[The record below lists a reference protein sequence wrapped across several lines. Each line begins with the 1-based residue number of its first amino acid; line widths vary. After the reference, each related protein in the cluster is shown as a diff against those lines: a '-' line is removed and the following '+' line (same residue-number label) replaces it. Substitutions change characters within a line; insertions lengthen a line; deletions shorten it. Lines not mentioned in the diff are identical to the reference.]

1 MPYIKE
7 KGFKLMKV
15 DIQETTPTQR
25 ILKIEIPA
33 EEVSQ
38 EFQRVSSDIN
48 KRVRI
53 PGFRPGKAPLG
64 IIEKNYKSEIEE
76 DVLKKLIPDYYRKA
90 IKDAGITP
98 LDLPQVENVNLNK
111 DAPLTFTAKVEI
123 RPKFDIMPYDSI
135 EIEKKD
141 VSIVKDEIDKVIEG
155 LRNRLS
161 TLENYEDGHV
171 IENGD
176 FVIIDSEGFI
186 DGKPLEN
193 GKVAGYLMEIGSK
206 GFIQGFEEKIKGCK
220 KGDSVEINTNY
231 PDTHQDNQNKE
242 LSGKEVVFNVNI
254 KEVKKKILPNLDD
267 EFAKDVGDIAN
278 FDELRK
284 RIEEDLKAQKEAMN
298 KESYRKDVLKK
309 LVDSTSFD
317 ISPVMV
323 EKELRYMLYNAK
335 QQGQQY
341 GKAISGDEEEKLK
354 KEYEPI
360 AIERVKGFLILDV
373 IAEKENVSVSNE
385 EAEAEIRRMAASMN
399 QNIDELKKYI
409 KSKEGVIE
417 NIIGRLREDKTLD
430 IIVSK
435 AAFKEAA

>member
-1 MPYIKE
+1 
-7 KGFKLMKV
+7 MKV

-98 LDLPQVENVNLNK
+98 IDLPQVENVNLNK
-111 DAPLTFTAKVEI
+111 DAPLTFTAKIEI
-123 RPKFDIMPYDSI
+123 RPKFDIMPYESI

-171 IENGD
+171 IEGGD
-176 FVIIDSEGFI
+176 FVVIDSEGFI

-193 GKVAGYLMEIGSK
+193 GKVDGYLMEIGSK

-220 KGDSVEINTNY
+220 KGDSVEIKTNY

-242 LSGKEVVFNVNI
+242 LSGKEVVFKVNI

-298 KESYRKDVLKK
+298 RESYRKDVLKK

-317 ISPVMV
+317 VSPVMV

-373 IAEKENVSVSNE
+373 IAEKENISVSNE
-385 EAEAEIRRMAASMN
+385 EVEAEIRRMAASMN

>member
-1 MPYIKE
+1 
-7 KGFKLMKV
+7 MKV

-53 PGFRPGKAPLG
+53 PGFRPGKAPIN

-76 DVLKKLIPDYYRKA
+76 DVLKKLIPDYYRRA

-98 LDLPQVENVNLNK
+98 VDLPQIENVNLNK
-111 DAPLTFTAKVEI
+111 DVPLTFTVKIEI
-123 RPKFDIMPYDSI
+123 RPKFDVMPYEGI
-135 EIEKKD
+135 ELEKKD
-141 VSIVKDEIDKVIEG
+141 ASAAKEEVDKVIDR
-155 LRNRLS
+155 LRDRLS

-171 IENGD
+171 IEGGD
-176 FVIIDSEGFI
+176 FAIIDSEGFI
-186 DGKPLEN
+186 DGKPVEN
-193 GKVAGYLMEIGSK
+193 GKVDGYLMEIGSK
-206 GFIQGFEEKIKGCK
+206 GFIEGFEEKIKGCK
-220 KGDSVEINTNY
+220 KGDSVEIKTNY

-242 LSGKEVVFNVNI
+242 LAGKEVVFKVDI
-254 KEVKKKILPNLDD
+254 KEVKKKIVPSLDD
-267 EFAKDVGDIAN
+267 EFAKDVGGFAN
-278 FDELRK
+278 LDELK
-284 RIEEDLKAQKEAMN
+284 KKIEEDLMLQKEALN
-298 KESYRKDVLKK
+298 RESYRRDVLKK
-309 LVDSTSFD
+309 LVDGTSFD
-317 ISPVMV
+317 VSPVMV

-335 QQGQQY
+335 QHSQQL
-341 GKAISGDEEEKLK
+341 GKALSEDEEENLK

-360 AIERVKGFLILDV
+360 AMERVKGFLILDV
-373 IAEKENVSVSNE
+373 IADKENVSVSNE
-385 EAEAEIRRMAASMN
+385 EVEAEIRRMAASMN

-409 KSKEGVIE
+409 KSKDGVIE

-435 AAFKEAA
+435 AVFKEAA

>member
-1 MPYIKE
+1 
-7 KGFKLMKV
+7 MKV

-171 IENGD
+171 IEDGD

-220 KGDSVEINTNY
+220 KGDSIEININY

-242 LSGKEVVFNVNI
+242 LSGKEVVFKVNI

-267 EFAKDVGDIAN
+267 EFAKDVGGTDN

-317 ISPVMV
+317 VSPVMV

-385 EAEAEIRRMAASMN
+385 EVEAEIRRMAASMN